1 MPSHGSQ
8 IVVGSNRQILE
19 YLIGG
24 WKLHPLKVTKCLASD
39 KNHNRLNKKL
49 KKSFDPQKF
58 QPSNITYFIIMI
70 FLCIYFLLSRM
81 PRIKMSRTAES
92 STFAIFSNQVT
103 TKTDIFM
110 KLKFFPWLIVTNFNH
125 P

>member
-1 MPSHGSQ
+1 MLLNLDQKTLPSHGSQ

-49 KKSFDPQKF
+49 KK
-58 QPSNITYFIIMI
+58 
-70 FLCIYFLLSRM
+70 
-81 PRIKMSRTAES
+81 
-92 STFAIFSNQVT
+92 
-103 TKTDIFM
+103 
-110 KLKFFPWLIVTNFNH
+110 KLIHENFNH
-125 P
+125 GI

>member
-1 MPSHGSQ
+1 
-8 IVVGSNRQILE
+8 
-19 YLIGG
+19 
-24 WKLHPLKVTKCLASD
+24 
-39 KNHNRLNKKL
+39 
-49 KKSFDPQKF
+49 
-58 QPSNITYFIIMI
+58 
-70 FLCIYFLLSRM
+70 M